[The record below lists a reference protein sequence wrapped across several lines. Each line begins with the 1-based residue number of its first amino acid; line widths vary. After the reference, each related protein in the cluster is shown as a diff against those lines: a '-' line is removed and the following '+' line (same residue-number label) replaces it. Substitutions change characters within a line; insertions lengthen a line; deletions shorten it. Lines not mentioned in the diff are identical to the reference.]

1 MAEAASPARAWAS
14 TTIWAGAIWIVL
26 AMLPVPVTTLIGI
39 PFAVYALLGGLAAAS
54 QGRAHADDLAVRRA
68 RWGMRLGCA
77 GFVYLTLFY
86 LIAGGVI
93 LAGLIAALNA
103 ALQGTP

>member
-1 MAEAASPARAWAS
+1 
-14 TTIWAGAIWIVL
+14 
-26 AMLPVPVTTLIGI
+26 MLPVPATTLIGV
-39 PFAVYALLGGLAAAS
+39 PFAVYALIGGLAAAR
-54 QGRAHADDLAVRRA
+54 QGRAQTDPVAVRRA

-86 LIAGGVI
+86 LVAGGII
-93 LAGLIAALNA
+93 LAGLIAALRA